1 MDFKKAMGKK
11 DYTIEELAQMAY
23 KGARSDFKTLLRGSE
38 QSAYLALRYLYRLY
52 QTGEVGGIS
61 KEEAGKTKAQITR
74 RYEQDRLREEQLD
87 STIKAFA
94 DVVKRTAT
102 ANENYRKERTLDNAD
117 KLCEAIDGIA
127 VQDRSNNNAV

>member
-1 MDFKKAMGKK
+1 MNFKKYMGKRE
-11 DYTIEELAQMAY
+11 YTIEELAQMAY

-38 QSAYLALRYLYRLY
+38 QSAYLALRYRYRLY
-52 QTGEVGGIS
+52 QTGGIS

-94 DVVKRTAT
+94 DVVKRTAI
-102 ANENYRKERTLDNAD
+102 ANENYRKNRTLDNAD
-117 KLCEAIDGIA
+117 KLCEAIDGVIVRA
-127 VQDRSNNNAV
+127 GSDEV

>member
-1 MDFKKAMGKK
+1 MTYEKKSF
-11 DYTIEELAQMAY
+11 TIEELAKMAY
-23 KGARSDFKTLLRGSE
+23 KGARSDFKTLLRGSA

-52 QTGEVGGIS
+52 QTGGIS

-94 DVVKRTAT
+94 DVVKRTAI
-102 ANENYRKERTLDNAD
+102 ANENYRKNRTLDNAD
-117 KLCEAIDGIA
+117 RLCEAIDGVIVRA
-127 VQDRSNNNAV
+127 GSDEV

>member
-1 MDFKKAMGKK
+1 MDFKKAVCKK

-38 QSAYLALRYLYRLY
+38 QSAYLALRYLDRLY
-52 QTGEVGGIS
+52 QTGGIS

-94 DVVKRTAT
+94 DVVKRTAI
-102 ANENYRKERTLDNAD
+102 ANENYRKNRTLDNAD
-117 KLCEAIDGIA
+117 RLCEAIDGVIVRA
-127 VQDRSNNNAV
+127 GSDEV

>member
-1 MDFKKAMGKK
+1 MNFKKYIGKRE
-11 DYTIEELAQMAY
+11 YTIEELAQMAY

-52 QTGEVGGIS
+52 QTGGIS

-74 RYEQDRLREEQLD
+74 RYEQDRRREEQLD

-94 DVVKRTAT
+94 DVVKRTAI
-102 ANENYRKERTLDNAD
+102 ANENYRKNRTLDNAD
-117 KLCEAIDGIA
+117 RLCEAIDGVIVRA
-127 VQDRSNNNAV
+127 GSDEV

>member
-1 MDFKKAMGKK
+1 MNFKKAIGKRE
-11 DYTIEELAQMAY
+11 YTIEELAQMAY

-52 QTGEVGGIS
+52 QTGGIS

-94 DVVKRTAT
+94 DVVKRTAI
-102 ANENYRKERTLDNAD
+102 ANENYRKNRTLDNAD
-117 KLCEAIDGIA
+117 RLCEAIDGVIVRA
-127 VQDRSNNNAV
+127 GSDEV

>member
-1 MDFKKAMGKK
+1 MKYEKKSF
-11 DYTIEELAQMAY
+11 TFEELAKMAY

-38 QSAYLALRYLYRLY
+38 QSAYLALRYLYKLY
-52 QTGEVGGIS
+52 EVGGIS

-74 RYEQDRLREEQLD
+74 RYNQDRLREEQLD

-94 DVVKRTAT
+94 YVVKRTAT

-127 VQDRSNNNAV
+127 VQNGSNNNAV

>member
-1 MDFKKAMGKK
+1 MNFKKYMGKRE
-11 DYTIEELAQMAY
+11 YTIEELAQMAY

-52 QTGEVGGIS
+52 QTGGIS

-94 DVVKRTAT
+94 DVVKRTAI
-102 ANENYRKERTLDNAD
+102 ANENYRKNRTLDNAD
-117 KLCEAIDGIA
+117 RLCEAIDGVIVRA
-127 VQDRSNNNAV
+127 GSDEV

>member
-1 MDFKKAMGKK
+1 MTYEKKSF
-11 DYTIEELAQMAY
+11 TIEELAKMAY

-38 QSAYLALRYLYRLY
+38 QSAYLALRYLYKLY
-52 QTGEVGGIS
+52 EVGGIS

-94 DVVKRTAT
+94 DVVKRTAI
-102 ANENYRKERTLDNAD
+102 ANENYRKNRTLDNAD
-117 KLCEAIDGIA
+117 RLCEAIDGVIVRA
-127 VQDRSNNNAV
+127 GSDEV

>member
-1 MDFKKAMGKK
+1 MNFKKAMGKRE
-11 DYTIEELAQMAY
+11 YTIEELAQMAY

-52 QTGEVGGIS
+52 QTGGIS

-94 DVVKRTAT
+94 DVVKRTAI
-102 ANENYRKERTLDNAD
+102 ANENYRKNRTLDNAD
-117 KLCEAIDGIA
+117 RLCEAIDGVIVRA
-127 VQDRSNNNAV
+127 GSDEV

>member
-1 MDFKKAMGKK
+1 MTYEKKSF
-11 DYTIEELAQMAY
+11 TIEELAKMAY
-23 KGARSDFKTLLRGSE
+23 KGPRSDFKTLLRGSE

-52 QTGEVGGIS
+52 QTGGIS
-61 KEEAGKTKAQITR
+61 KEEAGKTKAHITR
-74 RYEQDRLREEQLD
+74 RYEQDRQQLD
-87 STIKAFA
+87 STINAFA

-117 KLCEAIDGIA
+117 KLCMAIDGIA

>member
-1 MDFKKAMGKK
+1 MNFKKYMGKRE
-11 DYTIEELAQMAY
+11 YTIEELAQMAY

-52 QTGEVGGIS
+52 QTGGIS

-74 RYEQDRLREEQLD
+74 RYEQDRLLEEQLD

-94 DVVKRTAT
+94 DVVKRTAI
-102 ANENYRKERTLDNAD
+102 ANENYRKNRTLDNAD
-117 KLCEAIDGIA
+117 RLCEAIDGVIVRA
-127 VQDRSNNNAV
+127 GSDEV

>member
-1 MDFKKAMGKK
+1 MKTSKKEYA
-11 DYTIEELAQMAY
+11 IEELAQMAY

-52 QTGEVGGIS
+52 QTGGIS

-87 STIKAFA
+87 GTIKAFA
-94 DVVKRTAT
+94 DVVKRTAI
-102 ANENYRKERTLDNAD
+102 ANENYRKDRTLDNAD
-117 KLCEAIDGIA
+117 RLCEAIDGVIVRA
-127 VQDRSNNNAV
+127 GSDEV

>member
-1 MDFKKAMGKK
+1 
-11 DYTIEELAQMAY
+11 MAY
-23 KGARSDFKTLLRGSE
+23 KGPRSDFKTLLRGSE

-52 QTGEVGGIS
+52 QTGGIS

-94 DVVKRTAT
+94 DVVKRTAI
-102 ANENYRKERTLDNAD
+102 ANENYRKSRTLDNAD
-117 KLCEAIDGIA
+117 RLCEAIDGVIVRA
-127 VQDRSNNNAV
+127 GSDEV

>member
-1 MDFKKAMGKK
+1 MTYEKKSF
-11 DYTIEELAQMAY
+11 TIEELAKMAY
-23 KGARSDFKTLLRGSE
+23 KGHRSDFKTLLRGSE

-52 QTGEVGGIS
+52 QTGGIS

-94 DVVKRTAT
+94 DVVKRTAI
-102 ANENYRKERTLDNAD
+102 ANENYRKNRTLDNAD
-117 KLCEAIDGIA
+117 RLCEAIDGVIVRA
-127 VQDRSNNNAV
+127 GSDEV

>member
-1 MDFKKAMGKK
+1 MNFKKYMGKRE
-11 DYTIEELAQMAY
+11 YTIEELAQMAY

-38 QSAYLALRYLYRLY
+38 QSTYLALRYLYRLY
-52 QTGEVGGIS
+52 QTGGIS

-94 DVVKRTAT
+94 DVVKRTAI
-102 ANENYRKERTLDNAD
+102 ANENYRKNRTLDNAD
-117 KLCEAIDGIA
+117 RLCEAIDGVIVRA
-127 VQDRSNNNAV
+127 GSDEV

>member
-1 MDFKKAMGKK
+1 MGKRE
-11 DYTIEELAQMAY
+11 YTIEELAQMAY

-52 QTGEVGGIS
+52 QTGGIS

-94 DVVKRTAT
+94 DVVKRTAI
-102 ANENYRKERTLDNAD
+102 ANENYRKNRTLDNAD
-117 KLCEAIDGIA
+117 RLCEAIDGVIVRA
-127 VQDRSNNNAV
+127 GSDEV

>member
-1 MDFKKAMGKK
+1 MAGVSKKE
-11 DYTIEELAQMAY
+11 YTIEELAEMAY

-52 QTGEVGGIS
+52 QMGGIS
-61 KEEAGKTKAQITR
+61 KEEAGKTKAHITR

-117 KLCEAIDGIA
+117 KLCMAIDGVA

>member
-1 MDFKKAMGKK
+1 MNFKKYMGKRE
-11 DYTIEELAQMAY
+11 YTIEELAQMAY

-52 QTGEVGGIS
+52 QTGGIS

-87 STIKAFA
+87 STIKAFS
-94 DVVKRTAT
+94 DVVKRTAI
-102 ANENYRKERTLDNAD
+102 ANENYRKNRTLDNAD
-117 KLCEAIDGIA
+117 RLCEAIDGVIVRA
-127 VQDRSNNNAV
+127 GSDEV

>member
-1 MDFKKAMGKK
+1 MKYEKKSF
-11 DYTIEELAQMAY
+11 TIEELAEMAY

-52 QTGEVGGIS
+52 QTGGIS

-87 STIKAFA
+87 GTIKAFA
-94 DVVKRTAT
+94 DVVKRTAI
-102 ANENYRKERTLDNAD
+102 ANENYRKDRTLDNAD
-117 KLCEAIDGIA
+117 RLCEAIDGVIVRA
-127 VQDRSNNNAV
+127 GSDEV

>member
-1 MDFKKAMGKK
+1 MNFKKAMSKK

-38 QSAYLALRYLYRLY
+38 QSAYLALRYLYKLY
-52 QTGEVGGIS
+52 EVGGIS

-74 RYEQDRLREEQLD
+74 RYNQDRLREEQLD

-94 DVVKRTAT
+94 DTVKRTAT
-102 ANENYRKERTLDNAD
+102 ANENYRRERTLDNAD
-117 KLCEAIDGIA
+117 KLCMAIDGIA
-127 VQDRSNNNAV
+127 VQNGSNNNAV

>member
-1 MDFKKAMGKK
+1 MKYEKKSFAF
-11 DYTIEELAQMAY
+11 EELAQMAY

-52 QTGEVGGIS
+52 QTGGIS

-94 DVVKRTAT
+94 DVVKRTAI
-102 ANENYRKERTLDNAD
+102 ANENYRKNRTLDNAD
-117 KLCEAIDGIA
+117 RLCEAIDGVIVRA
-127 VQDRSNNNAV
+127 GSYEV

>member
-1 MDFKKAMGKK
+1 MNFKKYMGKRE
-11 DYTIEELAQMAY
+11 YTIEELAQMAY

-52 QTGEVGGIS
+52 QTGGIS

-94 DVVKRTAT
+94 DVVKRTAI
-102 ANENYRKERTLDNAD
+102 ANENYRNNRTLDNAD
-117 KLCEAIDGIA
+117 RLCEAIDGVIVRA
-127 VQDRSNNNAV
+127 GSDEV

>member
-52 QTGEVGGIS
+52 QTGGIS

-94 DVVKRTAT
+94 DVVKRTAI
-102 ANENYRKERTLDNAD
+102 ANENYRKNRTLDNAD
-117 KLCEAIDGIA
+117 RLCEAIDGVIVRA
-127 VQDRSNNNAV
+127 GSDEV

>member
-1 MDFKKAMGKK
+1 MNFKKYMGKRE
-11 DYTIEELAQMAY
+11 YTIEELAQMAY

-52 QTGEVGGIS
+52 QTGGIS

-74 RYEQDRLREEQLD
+74 RYEQDRLREQQLD

-117 KLCEAIDGIA
+117 RLCEAIDGVIVRA
-127 VQDRSNNNAV
+127 GSDEV

>member
-1 MDFKKAMGKK
+1 MNFKKAIGKRE
-11 DYTIEELAQMAY
+11 YTIEELAQMAY

-52 QTGEVGGIS
+52 QTGGIS
-61 KEEAGKTKAQITR
+61 KEEAGTTKAQITR

-94 DVVKRTAT
+94 DVVKRTAI
-102 ANENYRKERTLDNAD
+102 ANENYRKNRTLDNAD
-117 KLCEAIDGIA
+117 RLCEAIDGVIVRA
-127 VQDRSNNNAV
+127 GSDEV

>member
-1 MDFKKAMGKK
+1 MGKR

-52 QTGEVGGIS
+52 QTGGIS

-94 DVVKRTAT
+94 DVVKRTAI
-102 ANENYRKERTLDNAD
+102 ANENYRKNRTLDNAD
-117 KLCEAIDGIA
+117 RLCEAIDGVIVRA
-127 VQDRSNNNAV
+127 GSDEV